1 MALSLADAVRIG
13 FSATPAELN
22 AEDVLGTVLPLAAAR
37 LRLAGKR
44 PRGKSGRGILGG
56 MPKAKRHAKS
66 TKAADRA
73 AFRHFPP
80 GFPKMLPC
88 LVCDKPKRSTW
99 PGDRV
104 HPACRKARA
113 GIYMFGAELSRTSHH
128 SRGGSE

>member
-1 MALSLADAVRIG
+1 MLSLADAVRIG
-13 FSATPAELN
+13 FAATPAELN
-22 AEDVLGTVLPLAAAR
+22 AEDVLETVLPLAAAR
-37 LRLAGKR
+37 LRMAGKSA
-44 PRGKSGRGILGG
+44 RGKSGRGILAG
-56 MPKAKRHAKS
+56 MPKATYHAKS
-66 TKAADRA
+66 SKAESRR
-73 AFRHFPP
+73 AFRRYPP

-128 SRGGSE
+128 SHGGSE